1 MQSEDGDSDEEE
13 NALGVIF
20 GETSTREFSFL
31 FGDADGQRQNQLKF
45 AYVEVDLQE
54 DDSRIVARV
63 VDVNTENP
71 LLAKDTAKFYSE
83 EDGSGIRFPDM
94 MSRRFTLYQAK
105 CEVVGRY
112 NGRIKKE
119 IELLTQPI
127 KPGQQVK
134 LLSDEVLS
142 QLYSADEAWHVHL
155 GNVEIPG
162 RKTQAQ
168 VSLNAD
174 SIITMHACVFGMTGM
189 GKTTTTAVLL
199 EDLMFRG
206 AKTIVFDP
214 HSDYSNL
221 NRIRQ
226 DVYNDSSEIS
236 QIIED
241 DTDLINKISEYR
253 ERIKGNVQQGPITPW
268 NNFDSS
274 FNDLAD
280 IAINEELKTPNLFY
294 RLLNFCSIRDRSLM
308 IDNLTKTTEDL
319 MPQLNE
325 LIEKIKQPN
334 FQNELPQ
341 ELVSRKLT
349 IKFNAF
355 PTLRLYDGKGPYF
368 TMRLIEAMA
377 GEGFSVAQEGYI
389 IRWLSG
395 STSPN
400 QSDADLLTFLRRC
413 ILENL
418 GADNSSRV
426 PLLRIINRARRTIE
440 SLVERGCKSLDVSS
454 FISAFCSKTGALSE
468 VATAIF
474 DLSDLENDHARRAL
488 IYAVMEFAFDEYK
501 SKRFVM
507 GGNAHPVLFALEEAR
522 TLIPR
527 QDESSTTGE
536 MHPATRAARLAAR
549 QIATEG
555 RKMGLGMLVI
565 SQKPASVDQLTVSQA
580 NTLILHRVVNPDDQ
594 TYIRNVG
601 ESLSNEDL
609 EALKT
614 VEAGV
619 AIVTG
624 DALKIRMSTLV
635 KVRDRYSEP
644 GTPKPNPIETL
655 WSKNS

>member
-1 MQSEDGDSDEEE
+1 M
-13 NALGVIF
+13 ALGVIF

-83 EDGSGIRFPDM
+83 GDGSGIRFPDM

-112 NGRIKKE
+112 NGVTKK

-127 KPGQQVK
+127 RPGQQVK

-155 GNVEIPG
+155 GYVEIPG

-189 GKTTTTAVLL
+189 GKTTTTAVIL

-214 HSDYSNL
+214 HSDYINI

-226 DVYNDSSEIS
+226 DFYNRYFKEKVENSE
-236 QIIED
+236 E
-241 DTDLINKISEYR
+241 LMNKISTYR
-253 ERIKGNVQQGPITPW
+253 DYLKKSWENTDTLWK
-268 NNFDSS
+268 NFDSS
-274 FNDLAD
+274 FEDLLD
-280 IAINEELKTPNLFY
+280 ESINEELKTENIFY
-294 RLLNFCSIRDRSLM
+294 RLLNFCAIKDRSLM
-308 IDNLTKTTEDL
+308 IDSKQTPDELNSQLDDVINGIIQLKAQDDL
-319 MPQLNE
+319 PRG
-325 LIEKIKQPN
+325 
-334 FQNELPQ
+334 
-341 ELVSRKLT
+341 LVDRKLT
-349 IKFNAF
+349 IKFNVF
-355 PTLRLYDGKGPYF
+355 PTIQLYPDKSPYF
-368 TMRLIEAMA
+368 TMRLIESM
-377 GEGFSVAQEGYI
+377 GREGFTVAQAGYVI
-389 IRWLSG
+389 PWLLELRTSG
-395 STSPN
+395 QNLQDVFLLNYLIEKVDGLSNTNYSKDPLKRILN
-400 QSDADLLTFLRRC
+400 QAKRTIED
-413 ILENL
+413 LENQDCKSL
-418 GADNSSRV
+418 NISYFVNAFCSIKGSLSNTSMAIFNLSDLVN
-426 PLLRIINRARRTIE
+426 NHARRT
-440 SLVERGCKSLDVSS
+440 
-454 FISAFCSKTGALSE
+454 
-468 VATAIF
+468 
-474 DLSDLENDHARRAL
+474 L
-488 IYAVMEFAFDEYK
+488 IYAVMEFAFDGYK
-501 SKRFVM
+501 SKHFVM
-507 GGNAHPVLFALEEAR
+507 GEDAHPILFALEEAR

-527 QDESSTTGE
+527 QEESGNNGE
-536 MHPATRAARLAAR
+536 MYPATRSARHAAQ

-580 NTLILHRVVNPDDQ
+580 NTLVLHRVVNPDDQ

-619 AIVTG
+619 AMVTG

-644 GTPKPNPIETL
+644 GTKRPSPIENL
-655 WSKNS
+655 WRRNS

>member
-1 MQSEDGDSDEEE
+1 M
-13 NALGVIF
+13 ALGVIF

-45 AYVEVDLQE
+45 AYVEFDLQE
-54 DDSRIVARV
+54 DGSRIVARV

-83 EDGSGIRFPDM
+83 GDGSGIRFPEM

-112 NGRIKKE
+112 NGESKK
-119 IELLTQPI
+119 IELLTHPI

-155 GNVEIPG
+155 GYVEIPG

-221 NRIRQ
+221 NQIRQ

-236 QIIED
+236 QIIKND
-241 DTDLINKISEYR
+241 KDLMDKISEYR
-253 ERIKGNVQQGPITPW
+253 ELIKNDVQQGPIAPW

-280 IAINEELKTPNLFY
+280 IAINEELKTENLFY

-308 IDNLTKTTEDL
+308 IDDLTKTTEEL

-325 LIEKIKQPN
+325 LIEKIKQLN
-334 FQNELPQ
+334 FQDELLQDELPQ

-349 IKFNAF
+349 IRFNAF
-355 PTLRLYDGKGPYF
+355 PTIRLYTGKSPYF

-395 STSPN
+395 STRPS
-400 QSDADLLTFLRRC
+400 QSDADLLTFLKRC
-413 ILENL
+413 IGKLGEN
-418 GADNSSRV
+418 NSSKV
-426 PLLRIINRARRTIE
+426 PLLRIINRASRTIE

-454 FISAFCSKTGALSE
+454 FISAFCSKSGELSE

-488 IYAVMEFAFDEYK
+488 IYGISRFGLAKSLKFDK
-501 SKRFVM
+501 K
-507 GGNAHPVLFALEEAR
+507 
-522 TLIPR
+522 
-527 QDESSTTGE
+527 
-536 MHPATRAARLAAR
+536 
-549 QIATEG
+549 
-555 RKMGLGMLVI
+555 
-565 SQKPASVDQLTVSQA
+565 
-580 NTLILHRVVNPDDQ
+580 
-594 TYIRNVG
+594 
-601 ESLSNEDL
+601 
-609 EALKT
+609 
-614 VEAGV
+614 
-619 AIVTG
+619 
-624 DALKIRMSTLV
+624 
-635 KVRDRYSEP
+635 
-644 GTPKPNPIETL
+644 
-655 WSKNS
+655 

>member
-1 MQSEDGDSDEEE
+1 M
-13 NALGVIF
+13 ALGVIF

-112 NGRIKKE
+112 NGEKKE
-119 IELLTQPI
+119 IELLTHPI

-214 HSDYSNL
+214 HSDYRNL

-241 DTDLINKISEYR
+241 DTDLIDKISKYR
-253 ERIKGNVQQGPITPW
+253 EKIKGDVQQGPIAPW

-274 FNDLAD
+274 FNDLTD
-280 IAINEELKTPNLFY
+280 IAINEELETPNLFY

-308 IDNLTKTTEDL
+308 IDDLTKTTEEL
-319 MPQLNE
+319 MPQLNK
-325 LIEKIKQPN
+325 LIEKIKQLN

-395 STSPN
+395 STRPN
-400 QSDADLLTFLRRC
+400 QSDTDLLDFLRRC
-413 ILENL
+413 ISENL
-418 GADNSSRV
+418 GADNPSRV
-426 PLLRIINRARRTIE
+426 PLLRIINRTSRTIE
-440 SLVERGCKSLDVSS
+440 SLVERGCESLDVSS

-507 GGNAHPVLFALEEAR
+507 GDNAHPVLFALEEAR

-644 GTPKPNPIETL
+644 GTKKPSPIENL
-655 WSKNS
+655 WRGNS

>member
-1 MQSEDGDSDEEE
+1 MS
-13 NALGVIF
+13 LGVIF

-45 AYVEVDLQE
+45 AYVEFDLQE
-54 DDSRIVARV
+54 DGSRIVARV

-83 EDGSGIRFPDM
+83 GDGSGIRFPDM
-94 MSRRFTLYQAK
+94 MSRRFTLYQVR

-112 NGRIKKE
+112 NGKSKK
-119 IELLTQPI
+119 IELLTHPI

-155 GNVEIPG
+155 GYVEIPG

-236 QIIED
+236 QIIEND
-241 DTDLINKISEYR
+241 KDLMDKISEYR
-253 ERIKGNVQQGPITPW
+253 ELIKSGVQQGPIAPW
-268 NNFDSS
+268 NDFDSS
-274 FNDLAD
+274 FDDLAD
-280 IAINEELKTPNLFY
+280 ITINEELETPNLFY
-294 RLLNFCSIRDRSLM
+294 RLLSFCSIRDRSLM
-308 IDNLTKTTEDL
+308 IDDLTKTTEEL
-319 MPQLNE
+319 IPQLDE

-341 ELVSRKLT
+341 GLVSRKLT

-355 PTLRLYDGKGPYF
+355 PTIRLYAGKSPYF
-368 TMRLIEAMA
+368 TMRLIEAIA
-377 GEGFSVAQEGYI
+377 GEGFSVAQEGYV

-395 STSPN
+395 STRPN
-400 QSDADLLTFLRRC
+400 QSDTDLLNFLRRC
-413 ILENL
+413 ISENL
-418 GADNSSRV
+418 GADNPSTV
-426 PLLRIINRARRTIE
+426 PLLRIINRASRTIE

-555 RKMGLGMLVI
+555 RKMGLGMLVV

-644 GTPKPNPIETL
+644 GTKKPSPIEDM
-655 WSKNS
+655 WRRNS

>member
-1 MQSEDGDSDEEE
+1 M
-13 NALGVIF
+13 ALGVIF

-54 DDSRIVARV
+54 DKSRIVARV

-83 EDGSGIRFPDM
+83 GDGSGIKFPDM

-112 NGRIKKE
+112 NGTRQK
-119 IELLTQPI
+119 IELLTHPI

-134 LLSDEVLS
+134 LLSDKVLR
-142 QLYSADEAWHVHL
+142 QLYSADEARHVHL
-155 GNVEIPG
+155 GYVEIPG

-206 AKTIVFDP
+206 GKTIVFDP

-221 NRIRQ
+221 NRMRQ

-236 QIIED
+236 KIIQSD
-241 DTDLINKISEYR
+241 QDLMGKISEYR
-253 ERIKGNVQQGPITPW
+253 ERIKRDVQQGPIEPW

-274 FNDLAD
+274 FNDLANME
-280 IAINEELKTPNLFY
+280 INEELQTANLFY
-294 RLLNFCSIRDRSLM
+294 RLLNFCSIGDRSLM
-308 IDNLTKTTEDL
+308 IDNLMKPTEEL
-319 MPQLNE
+319 IPQLNE
-325 LIEKIKQPN
+325 LIGKIKQLN
-334 FQNELPQ
+334 FQNDELPQ
-341 ELVSRKLT
+341 GLVSRKLT

-355 PTLRLYDGKGPYF
+355 PTLRLYAGKSPYF

-395 STSPN
+395 STRQD
-400 QSDADLLTFLRRC
+400 QSDTDLLNFLNGC
-413 ILENL
+413 TTNL
-418 GADNSSRV
+418 REDNSSRV
-426 PLLRIINRARRTIE
+426 PLLRIINKANRTIQ
-440 SLVERGCKSLDVSS
+440 SLVERGCESLDVGS

-488 IYAVMEFAFDEYK
+488 TYAVMDFAFDEYK
-501 SKRFVM
+501 SKRLVM

-527 QDESSTTGE
+527 QAESSTSGE

-580 NTLILHRVVNPDDQ
+580 NTLVLHRVVNPDDQ

>member
-1 MQSEDGDSDEEE
+1 M
-13 NALGVIF
+13 ALGVIF
-20 GETSTREFSFL
+20 GETSTREFYFL
-31 FGDADGQRQNQLKF
+31 FGDADGQRQSQLKF
-45 AYVEVDLQE
+45 TYVEADLQE
-54 DDSRIVARV
+54 DGSRIVARV
-63 VDVNTENP
+63 VEVNTENP

-83 EDGSGIRFPDM
+83 GDGSGIRFPDM

-112 NGRIKKE
+112 NGATKT
-119 IELLTQPI
+119 IELLTHPI

-134 LLSDEVLS
+134 LLSDEVLN
-142 QLYSADEAWHVHL
+142 QLFSADEAWHVHL
-155 GNVEIPG
+155 GYVEIPG

-236 QIIED
+236 QIIEN
-241 DTDLINKISEYR
+241 DTDLMNKISEYR
-253 ERIKGNVQQGPITPW
+253 EQIRSDVQQGPIAPW

-274 FNDLAD
+274 FNDLANVTV
-280 IAINEELKTPNLFY
+280 NEELETANLFY
-294 RLLNFCSIRDRSLM
+294 RLLNFCSIGDRNLM
-308 IDNLTKTTEDL
+308 IDDLTKTYQEL
-319 MPQLNE
+319 APQLNK
-325 LIEKIKQPN
+325 LIEKIKDLD
-334 FQNELPQ
+334 FQNYPPQ
-341 ELVSRKLT
+341 GLANRKLT

-355 PTLRLYDGKGPYF
+355 PKLQVYPNKSPYF
-368 TMRLIEAMA
+368 TMRLIEAIA
-377 GEGFSVAQEGYI
+377 GEGFSEAQEGFI
-389 IRWLSG
+389 IEWLSNLPNPNPSDDQLLYYLKSRIRSLPPQSNG
-395 STSPN
+395 RPHTS
-400 QSDADLLTFLRRC
+400 QA
-413 ILENL
+413 
-418 GADNSSRV
+418 
-426 PLLRIINRARRTIE
+426 PLDRIVDKAIRTVRALIG
-440 SLVERGCKSLDVSS
+440 RGCTSLN
-454 FISAFCSKTGALSE
+454 ISDFVDAFCAKDGDLSN

-488 IYAVMEFAFDEYK
+488 IYAIMEFTFDEYK

-507 GGNAHPVLFALEEAR
+507 GDNAHPVLFALEEAR

-555 RKMGLGMLVI
+555 RKMGIGMLVI